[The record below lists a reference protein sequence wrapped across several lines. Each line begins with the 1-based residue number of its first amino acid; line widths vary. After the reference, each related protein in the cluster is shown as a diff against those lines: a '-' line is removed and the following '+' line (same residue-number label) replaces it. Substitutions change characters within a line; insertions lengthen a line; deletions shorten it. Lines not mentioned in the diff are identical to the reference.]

1 MQKGPRPLAASSS
14 FSSSSC
20 FLNMFLVPSSLTR
33 SPCCQQESA
42 DYKLVQTIMF
52 HVAATLQY
60 PKKARG
66 KVEMCCSIRRS
77 SEVDKPLPEIKSGEL
92 SNFFWVFHG
101 FTFFFACNKLFLL
114 VNWGWR
120 TWCPDWRN
128 VSLRPKFVAW
138 RKIPR
143 LDALKEWRIL
153 WSFLPHPLWDYRF
166 PRKHIQKDG
175 FQIIK
180 EWTLWILQKR

>member
-92 SNFFWVFHG
+92 SNFFG
-101 FTFFFACNKLFLL
+101 FSMVLLFFCLQQIISLGKLRLKNL
-114 VNWGWR
+114 M
-120 TWCPDWRN
+120 
-128 VSLRPKFVAW
+128 
-138 RKIPR
+138 PR
-143 LDALKEWRIL
+143 LAKRFSATKVRRVKENPPSRRPQRVAD
-153 WSFLPHPLWDYRF
+153 SV
-166 PRKHIQKDG
+166 
-175 FQIIK
+175 IIFA
-180 EWTLWILQKR
+180 TPVVRL